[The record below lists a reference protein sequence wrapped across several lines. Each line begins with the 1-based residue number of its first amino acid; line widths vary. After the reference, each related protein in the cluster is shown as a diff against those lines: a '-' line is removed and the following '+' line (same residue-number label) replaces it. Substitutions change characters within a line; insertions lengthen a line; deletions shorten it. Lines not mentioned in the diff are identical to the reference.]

1 MTQKKGMLS
10 GIAVLLG
17 VLMLAGLAL
26 AMYGCVGGD
35 NIPAGPPSNVD
46 LGPLPNDPGPAH
58 NVATLDITTIQGS
71 DTFLR
76 SNPAHV
82 LNMGTP
88 PCPVRLNVSG
98 GFEYAMYQFSPAGNP
113 LINLMLDFTEAQG
126 LQKTWVAVS
135 DFGTSAWRWYGPY
148 HAGPIDIPLAGGMW
162 TDAAGIMYYAVVM
175 HTGGVLD
182 MKLSQVTVDKP

>member
-1 MTQKKGMLS
+1 MSQKKGVLS
-10 GIAVLLG
+10 SVSLLLG
-17 VLMLAGLAL
+17 VLALAAMTM

-35 NIPAGPPSNVD
+35 NLPAGPPNVD
-46 LGPLPNDPGPAH
+46 LGPLPNDLGPAH

-71 DTFLR
+71 DTYLR

-82 LNMGTP
+82 VNMGTP

-113 LINLMLDFTEAQG
+113 LVNLMLDFTEAQG
-126 LQKTWVAVS
+126 VQKTWVAVS
-135 DFGTSAWRWYGPY
+135 DFGASTWKWYGPY
-148 HAGPIDIPLAGGMW
+148 HLGPVNIPLTGGTW
-162 TDAAGIMYYAVVM
+162 TSAAGIMYFTVVM

-182 MKLSQVTVDKP
+182 MRLSQVTVDKP